1 MFRGLTGDP
10 TLAYGLGKSLLKGGA
25 RGVGDLVQEGIEEG
39 VMSSPDVYAA
49 MTMDAPDLES
59 MSDEDIEKARLYRR
73 MNRQAMMNPDQSP
86 WLKK

>member
-1 MFRGLTGDP
+1 
-10 TLAYGLGKSLLKGGA
+10 
-25 RGVGDLVQEGIEEG
+25 
-39 VMSSPDVYAA
+39 MSSPDVYAA

-73 MNRQAMMNPDQSP
+73 KTRQAMMNPDQSP